1 MNTRIRRLAP
11 LIAVIAVLLLLGAG
25 PGTRLGIWDF
35 RTGFLPAS
43 VGARTSASW
52 QRGSG

>member
-11 LIAVIAVLLLLGAG
+11 LIAVIAVLLLLGPAPARG
-25 PGTRLGIWDF
+25 SASGTSGLDF
-35 RTGFLPAS
+35 SSS

-52 QRGSG
+52 RRGSG